1 MSLKDNDERKWE
13 YTQHAKVKHLL
24 LSKYLSTWITI
35 LGSSSPLVNYFD
47 GFAGRG
53 NYNDGSHGSPI
64 LALEAMEQVHNLT
77 HIRGLK
83 YNCFFIESDLDN
95 FNNLDNVIGQ
105 ERGRFP
111 SANLIKCIN
120 ADFDSYI
127 NELLDN
133 LERKNLNLAP
143 SFFFIDPFGYT
154 GLNFNT
160 IQRILCNPKVEV
172 FINFMVRDVNR
183 FFSLPNQVENMNRL
197 FGGDSWKELSGYSG
211 KERQDALRDLYMN
224 NLIESG
230 SAKYVWPFRIC
241 EDDRCATLY
250 YLIYATNHFK
260 GFDVMKSIMFNQS
273 SHFAFLG
280 PEEHAY
286 QISKNQLKLFDYN
299 TENLKGYLMNKYKD
313 SSNTYDVIRKETYME
328 TLSVDKH
335 YRAAIKELEKEGK
348 VRVERVSSKRSG
360 ITENDII
367 HFEV

>member
-13 YTQHAKVKHLL
+13 YTQHAKIKHLL
-24 LSKYLSTWITI
+24 LSKYLTTWITI
-35 LGSSSPLVNYFD
+35 LGSNSPLVCYFD

-53 NYNDGSHGSPI
+53 NYNDGNYGSPI
-64 LALEAMEQVHNLT
+64 LALEAMEQVRST
-77 HIRGLK
+77 SHIRGLK

-95 FNNLDNVIGQ
+95 FNNLDKVIEQ

-111 SANLIKCIN
+111 SVNSIKCIN

-127 NELLDN
+127 NELLDKYDREN
-133 LERKNLNLAP
+133 KSLAP

-154 GLNFNT
+154 GLSFYT
-160 IQRILCNPKVEV
+160 IQRILRNPGAEV

-183 FFSLPNQVENMNRL
+183 FLSLPNQVENMNML
-197 FGGDSWKELSGYSG
+197 FGGDSWKELASYSG

-224 NLIESG
+224 NLLESG

-260 GFDVMKSIMFNQS
+260 GLDVMKGIMYNQS

-280 PEEHAY
+280 PEDHAY
-286 QISKNQLKLFDYN
+286 QISKSQLKLFDYN
-299 TENLKGYLMNKYKD
+299 TEDLKVYLLNRYKNI
-313 SSNTYDVIRKETYME
+313 SKTYDGIRRETYME
-328 TLSVDKH
+328 TLSIDKH
-335 YRAAIKELEKEGK
+335 YRAAIKELEKERI
-348 VRVERVSSKRSG
+348 VRVTRISSKKNG
-360 ITENDII
+360 IAGNDLI
-367 HFEV
+367 HFDA